1 MSKPV
6 YKRIMLKLS
15 GEALLGKQDYGIDA
29 EVVKNFC
36 QQLVE
41 INEMGVAV
49 AVEIGGGNIYRWR
62 DAQAGISREVA
73 DLMGIMGS
81 VMNALNFSDIGGE
94 KVKALSSLSVPTALN
109 DYTIRKANK
118 YLAAGK
124 VVVIGGGTG
133 DQFSTTDTGA
143 ALHALQL
150 GCEVVLK
157 GTNVDGIYDSDPKEN
172 PQAQK
177 YDQLTYD
184 EVLEKKLNAMDM
196 TAFALC
202 RDNNLPLILFS
213 VLTEGN
219 IKKVVLG
226 EKIGTRVEK

>member
-1 MSKPV
+1 
-6 YKRIMLKLS
+6 MLKLS

>member
-1 MSKPV
+1 MSKPA
-6 YKRIMLKLS
+6 YKRVMLKLS
-15 GEALLGKQDYGIDA
+15 GEALLGKQDYGVDA

-36 QQLVE
+36 QQLIE

-94 KVKALSSLSVPTALN
+94 KIEALSSLSVPAALN

-157 GTNVDGIYDSDPKEN
+157 GTNVDGIYDSDPQEN

-184 EVLEKKLNAMDM
+184 EALKKKLNAMDM

-202 RDNNLPLILFS
+202 RENNLPMVVFD
-213 VLTEGN
+213 VLAEGN
-219 IKKVVLG
+219 LKKVVLG
-226 EKIGTRVEK
+226 EKIGTKVEK

>member
-1 MSKPV
+1 MPQPA
-6 YKRIMLKLS
+6 YKRVMLKLS
-15 GEALLGKQDYGIDA
+15 GEALLGQQDYGVDA
-29 EVVKNFC
+29 AVVKDFC

-62 DAQAGISREVA
+62 NAQAGVSREVA
-73 DLMGIMGS
+73 DMMGMMGS

-94 KVKALSSLSVPTALN
+94 KIKALSSLSIPTALN
-109 DYTIRKANK
+109 DYTIRKTNK
-118 YLAAGK
+118 YLTEGK
-124 VVVIGGGTG
+124 IVVIGGGTG

-150 GCEVVLK
+150 ECEVVLK
-157 GTNVDGIYDSDPKEN
+157 GTDVDGVYDNDPKEN
-172 PQAQK
+172 SQAKK
-177 YDQLTYD
+177 YDQVSYN
-184 EVLEKKLNAMDM
+184 EVLTQKLNVMDM

-202 RDNNLPLILFS
+202 RENNMPVVVFNAL
-213 VLTEGN
+213 VEEN

-226 EKIGTRVEK
+226 EKIGTRIGK